1 MHCLLNMNKSQN
13 QRFLDIFT
21 AILVHLLALL
31 TDFYKP
37 KWQIF
42 LPFLILLPF
51 SEIPALSYT
60 WSLRRVPSRG
70 EPPHIGQYR

>member
-42 LPFLILLPF
+42 LPFHIIQLVKSLPF
-51 SEIPALSYT
+51 YEAWKS
-60 WSLRRVPSRG
+60 
-70 EPPHIGQYR
+70 